1 MTFLGSLSA
10 VKSKLKEIL
19 NESPESEI
27 NNVSVEQVSGDPT
40 EKPEHEAIDPV
51 PKPMEQSDVSENVE
65 ETAEDKK
72 SNDPVKQV
80 SGDPKEKPENEDI
93 EHMPKP
99 LEESDVFE
107 NVEETAEDKK
117 SNDPVKQVPDDPM
130 ELGKAI
136 NGPETPSI
144 DDESENLWSSMT
156 TLLYCSNPDV
166 PIGNALCTLLTS
178 DRPNF

>member
-19 NESPESEI
+19 NESPESET

-65 ETAEDKK
+65 ETAEDEK
-72 SNDPVKQV
+72 SNNPVKQV
-80 SGDPKEKPENEDI
+80 SGDPIPENEAI
-93 EHMPKP
+93 EPVPKP
-99 LEESDVFE
+99 MEQSDVSE
-107 NVEETAEDKK
+107 NVVKTVED
-117 SNDPVKQVPDDPM
+117 DPVKQVTEDPM

-156 TLLYCSNPDV
+156 TLLTTASNPDV

>member
-1 MTFLGSLSA
+1 MSA

-19 NESPESEI
+19 NETQESENEAI
-27 NNVSVEQVSGDPT
+27 EPVPNSMQSDVSENVVKTVEDEKLDVEETAEDKISNDPVKQVSGDPI
-40 EKPEHEAIDPV
+40 PENEAIEPV
-51 PKPMEQSDVSENVE
+51 PKPMEQSDVSENVVK
-65 ETAEDKK
+65 TVED
-72 SNDPVKQV
+72 DPVKQV
-80 SGDPKEKPENEDI
+80 TE
-93 EHMPKP
+93 
-99 LEESDVFE
+99 
-107 NVEETAEDKK
+107 
-117 SNDPVKQVPDDPM
+117 DPM

-156 TLLYCSNPDV
+156 TLLTTASNPDV